1 MVEGSMVRDTLNP
14 DMIDSGR
21 VLIEKLTA
29 HDLQLSAALW
39 FYFAD
44 ANIWRLV
51 IASPIVKM
59 KGPRAMYE
67 KVQSVIRAAS
77 DEFPNLELSD
87 VTVVSPDDNLI
98 TQFKSA
104 IQIVGISGVRFSNN
118 TINGRVIEDAYIYKL
133 TYPRNR
139 S

>member
-1 MVEGSMVRDTLNP
+1 MVKDTLNS
-14 DMIDSGR
+14 DMIDAGR
-21 VLIEKLTA
+21 ALIEKLTNQN
-29 HDLQLSAALW
+29 LQLTAALW

-44 ANIWRLV
+44 PNIWRL
-51 IASPIVKM
+51 ILASQIVKT

-77 DEFPNLELSD
+77 NEFPSLELSD
-87 VTVVSPDDNLI
+87 ITVVSPDDNLI
-98 TQFKSA
+98 IQFKSA

-118 TINGRVIEDAYIYKL
+118 TINGRVIEDAYIYKM
-133 TYPRNR
+133 TFPRNI